1 MVRSIFVAAA
11 LMLLTTGCAKD
22 PSKDAPAAIVS
33 EPSASTATASETTE
47 APPKPAAPAAKPDP
61 ATTSST
67 AVEPK
72 PTTPGQVKLG
82 GRVGFVGSKVTGSH
96 ECMFR
101 SWNGTAT
108 QGENAGQWG
117 FKIEID
123 VNSVFCDAAER
134 TEWSKKL
141 DAHLRSGDFFDVPN
155 HPKAT
160 FESTEMR
167 AELEGEYTHVVKGN
181 LTIRGTTKVVSFPMT
196 AQFGEKRVT
205 GKAEFSINRKDFGIE
220 YPGKPDDLIREGV
233 VLKLQLSGS
242 RI

>member
-1 MVRSIFVAAA
+1 MVRPIIAFAA
-11 LMLLTTGCAKD
+11 LTLLFTGCAKD
-22 PSKDAPAAIVS
+22 PSKDAPAAKVS
-33 EPSASTATASETTE
+33 EPSMTKATPLETTK
-47 APPKPAAPAAKPDP
+47 APPKPEAPAAKPDP
-61 ATTSST
+61 ATTTST

-72 PTTPGQVKLG
+72 PTSPGHVKLG

-101 SWNGTAT
+101 TWNGTAIK
-108 QGENAGQWG
+108 GANAGQWG
-117 FKIEID
+117 LKIEID
-123 VNSVFCDAAER
+123 VNSVFCDGTER
-134 TEWSKKL
+134 TEWSEKL

-181 LTIRGTTKVVSFPMT
+181 LTIRGKTKEVSFPMT